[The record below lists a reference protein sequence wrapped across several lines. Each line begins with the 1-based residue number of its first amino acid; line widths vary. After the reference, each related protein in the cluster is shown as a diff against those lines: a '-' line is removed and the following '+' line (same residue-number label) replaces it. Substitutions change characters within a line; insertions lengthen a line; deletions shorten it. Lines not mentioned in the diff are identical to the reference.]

1 MAVIVPAQRLRSKFS
16 EPDMNGHKS
25 WGLVRL
31 ELVFQTLDNTFI
43 YLHLGQT
50 AGVT

>member
-1 MAVIVPAQRLRSKFS
+1 MRELTNVVGGVMLLRH
-16 EPDMNGHKS
+16 ERPQS

-31 ELVFQTLDNTFI
+31 ELVFGTLDNTFI